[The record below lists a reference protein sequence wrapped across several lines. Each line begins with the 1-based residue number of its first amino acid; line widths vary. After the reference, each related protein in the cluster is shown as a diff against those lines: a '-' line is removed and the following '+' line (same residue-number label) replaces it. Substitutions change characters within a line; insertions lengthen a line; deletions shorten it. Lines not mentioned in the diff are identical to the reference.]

1 MGLGGAAKDTKEREE
16 VVHIACSICL
26 EAVKSG
32 GDRSTARLQCGH
44 EFHLDCIGSA
54 FNAKGVMQCPN
65 CRKVEEG
72 NWLYANGSHPTPELN
87 MDDYIHDEDLYSLGY
102 MENPFGG
109 HWCPF
114 RGLAR
119 IPSLFEEGES
129 SPPVAFRDPLGY
141 HAIVMENQATLSA
154 AHPCPF
160 IGARLPQTSSSSSN
174 HPFDVH
180 TDGPGY
186 HYRWSHFP
194 SARDVQNPLMM
205 APSNLHYRGWQHH
218 HPSYSP
224 NAHVGGADAASGFPR
239 LRTDGLPTADSVF
252 HLFVL
257 SHGSGSR
264 AGATSS
270 SVPSLVP
277 PYLRN
282 HGNIHERYRLQTSQ
296 RDPRNVE
303 GTDPTLVSLD
313 KGDAGSGSRRGSHL
327 REDGQGVIEGLKC
340 ELCFKM
346 CHKSKIKLA
355 ALVGIT
361 LSVLSLFVHLFVA
374 NYSVGDFIQYK
385 LREDY
390 LYPVGH
396 KLRHRRLWGPVSS
409 LEVLQPYAKPRSF
422 YPVPGQQNGFI
433 YAKISGG
440 FEKIRS
446 SICDLVAIARLL
458 NATLVIPE
466 IQQSVRSKGI
476 SPKFRS
482 FSYLYDEE
490 QFIASLSDDVIV
502 VKSLPKDLKEARK
515 KTKFPTVSPKAST
528 SPSFYTREV
537 LPKLKQSKVIR
548 ILVSDGGCLQPIL
561 PSNMDEYQRLRC
573 RVAFHALQFRSDIRA
588 LGNQMVERLR
598 GTGGPYLSYHP
609 GFVRD
614 TLAFHGCAEL
624 FQDVHTE
631 LMQYTRKQLIKQGT
645 VDEDLVVDSF
655 ARKTNGSCPLI
666 PEEVGLLLRAMGYPP
681 NTIIYLAGSET
692 FGGQRILV
700 PLRAMYTNLVD
711 RTSLC
716 TKKELSNLIGPE
728 YPLPLNLPQ
737 PPPVKSEK
745 QLIEEWKKA
754 GPRPRPLPPPPAR
767 PFYQHEKEGWYGWI
781 AETDTEPDP
790 SSVDLR
796 KQAHRLLWDAL
807 DYYVSVEA
815 DAFFPGFNN
824 DGSAWPDFSSL
835 VMGHRSYQTASG
847 VTYRPNRKTL
857 VGLLIS
863 IHDNLYHPT
872 HNWTV
877 LVRDHLNKSLG
888 VDGFIAEAESSKP
901 ASFLSHPFPECS
913 CRTSKS
919 SGTPGHV
926 MSRSGKLLYGNEEEC
941 PEWMVHGLAMAS
953 QKATGAK
960 DEDVE
965 EGELL
970 EDDNET
976 DGQSDP
982 DNGNR
987 SDTNRSM
994 EQDEEMD
1001 PDD

>member
-1 MGLGGAAKDTKEREE
+1 MQPERGERRVTKGMAGSPSSFESIRSWVVEHKLRTVGCLWLSGIGSSIAYNWSRPNMKTSVKIIHARLHAQALTLAALAGAA
-16 VVHIACSICL
+16 VVEYYDHQS
-26 EAVKSG
+26 KP
-32 GDRSTARLQCGH
+32 RS
-44 EFHLDCIGSA
+44 
-54 FNAKGVMQCPN
+54 N
-65 CRKVEEG
+65 
-72 NWLYANGSHPTPELN
+72 
-87 MDDYIHDEDLYSLGY
+87 
-102 MENPFGG
+102 
-109 HWCPF
+109 
-114 RGLAR
+114 
-119 IPSLFEEGES
+119 
-129 SPPVAFRDPLGY
+129 
-141 HAIVMENQATLSA
+141 
-154 AHPCPF
+154 
-160 IGARLPQTSSSSSN
+160 
-174 HPFDVH
+174 
-180 TDGPGY
+180 
-186 HYRWSHFP
+186 
-194 SARDVQNPLMM
+194 
-205 APSNLHYRGWQHH
+205 
-218 HPSYSP
+218 
-224 NAHVGGADAASGFPR
+224 
-239 LRTDGLPTADSVF
+239 
-252 HLFVL
+252 
-257 SHGSGSR
+257 
-264 AGATSS
+264 
-270 SVPSLVP
+270 
-277 PYLRN
+277 
-282 HGNIHERYRLQTSQ
+282 
-296 RDPRNVE
+296 
-303 GTDPTLVSLD
+303 
-313 KGDAGSGSRRGSHL
+313 GDAGSGSRRRSQPRG
-327 REDGQGVIEGLKC
+327 DGQGVVEGLKC

-537 LPKLKQSKVIR
+537 LPKLKQSKVMR

-573 RVAFHALQFRSDIRA
+573 RVAFHALQFRSEIQA

-631 LMQYTRKQLIKQGT
+631 LIQYTRKQLIKQGT

-728 YPLPLNLPQ
+728 YPLPSNLPQ

-790 SSVDLR
+790 SSMDIR

-824 DGSAWPDFSSL
+824 DGSGWPDFSSL

-857 VGLLIS
+857 VGLLS
-863 IHDNLYHPT
+863 SMHDNLYHPT

-888 VDGFIAEAESSKP
+888 VDGFIAEAESSKT

-919 SGTPGHV
+919 SDTPGHV

-941 PEWMVHGLAMAS
+941 PEWMVRGLAMAS

-976 DGQSDP
+976 DGQSDS